1 MRGDTGYA
9 YLPAGQAEVE
19 FAKYERRIKQLEQQ
33 CATLAAQV
41 DRMQLVIDA
50 AGDNQENDYKYRARV
65 KRAMMIYNTQMARL
79 TKDGVQ

>member
-1 MRGDTGYA
+1 MSVTSEQEYITRIA
-9 YLPAGQAEVE
+9 ALERLNKSLAE
-19 FAKYERRIKQLEQQ
+19 
-33 CATLAAQV
+33 QV

-65 KRAMMIYNTQMARL
+65 KRAMMIYSTQMARL